1 MKRQPSLK
9 RPTKLSDSADA
20 VDQYRSAA
28 LEPPRAARRK
38 QIEKLDPAAD
48 LQRSEEWD
56 ATALDLEGP
65 QPRR

>member
-1 MKRQPSLK
+1 MKRHPSLK
-9 RPTKLSDSADA
+9 RPRRLSDTADA
-20 VDQYRSAA
+20 LDQYRSAS
-28 LEPPRAARRK
+28 LEPPRVARRK